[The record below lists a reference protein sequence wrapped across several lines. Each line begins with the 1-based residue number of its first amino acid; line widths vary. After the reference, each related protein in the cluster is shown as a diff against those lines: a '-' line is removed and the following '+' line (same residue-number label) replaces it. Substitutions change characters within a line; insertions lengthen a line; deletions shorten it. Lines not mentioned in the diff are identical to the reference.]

1 MNNKQSVQNLIL
13 IMKHFK
19 IFKIHKTGL
28 VLGLILV
35 FTALI
40 SPLVFA
46 NSLKS
51 KGVPSSDKVT
61 ILETRNSY
69 ATIQEAINAIAA
81 PARISAVKDTGP
93 ATIYHLE
100 IKDGEYVETVQIP
113 TGLII
118 AFVSP
123 AISSSRFK
131 ATESRITIKGDLDI
145 TSSSTLLNHTS
156 ITIPDGNRMASKGTY
171 GGDGT
176 LKGQFENKGT
186 ISPST
191 SIPSI

>member
-1 MNNKQSVQNLIL
+1 
-13 IMKHFK
+13 MKHFE

-35 FTALI
+35 FTVLI
-40 SPLVFA
+40 SPLNYA
-46 NSLKS
+46 NGIKL

-61 ILETRNSY
+61 ILETRMSY
-69 ATIQEAINAIAA
+69 ATIQEAINAIDA
-81 PARISAVKDTGP
+81 PARISAVKDAGP

-100 IKDGEYVETVQIP
+100 IKDGEYEEDVRIP
-113 TGLII
+113 SGLII

-123 AISSSRFK
+123 AIRTGRLK
-131 ATESRITIKGDLDI
+131 AAVSRITIKGNVDI
-145 TSSSTLLNHTS
+145 SSGSSLLNHTS
-156 ITIPDGNRMASKGTY
+156 ITIPDDKRIASKGTY

-186 ISPST
+186 ISPSA